1 MIALFCF
8 VSELDSAPCVARP
21 VDLVFLLDGS
31 ERLGERN
38 FLLVR
43 EFVQKVAD
51 RLVLARTRTDRER
64 ARLALMEFGKESENR
79 VAFSLTHDPV
89 QIVNSLTALQY
100 LDSSSSV
107 APGIIHAINNI
118 LVRGSARQT
127 RPNAEISFVFIT
139 DGVTNSDN
147 LDEAISAMRRYE
159 VVSTVIATGSDVDQ
173 EVLTK
178 LAMGDQHAIFKAE
191 KFSDFLRSGMFDR
204 FIQWVC

>member
-1 MIALFCF
+1 S
-8 VSELDSAPCVARP
+8 VSTSSPELDSAPCVARP

-89 QIVNSLTALQY
+89 QIVNSLTALRY

-118 LVRGSARQT
+118 LVRESARQT
-127 RPNAEISFVFIT
+127 RPNAEISFFHYRC
-139 DGVTNSDN
+139 VTNSDN

>member
-8 VSELDSAPCVARP
+8 ISELDSAPCVERP

-51 RLVLARTRTDRER
+51 RLGLARTRTDRKR

-79 VAFSLTHDPV
+79 VAFPLAHDPA
-89 QIVNSLTALQY
+89 QIVNSLTGLQY

-147 LDEAISAMRRYE
+147 LDEAISAMRRHE

-191 KFSDFLRSGMFDR
+191 TFSDFLRSSMFDR
-204 FIQWVC
+204 FIRWVC